1 MTNLASVFSMFA
13 QAVSAS
19 DEPFS
24 PVVPPGDGFWQP
36 VSASNFAGDVDWLYN
51 VILWV
56 TSLTVVG
63 VVAAMTLFAIKY
75 RVTSRKDSAV
85 AVNQV
90 DHNTPLEITWS
101 VVPLA
106 FFIPIFVWGF
116 QGFTD
121 MHTPPKDVLEIKAT
135 AQKWNWQFT
144 YPGGNSDAKLHVPI
158 GRDVRIL
165 IESRDVLHSLSIP
178 AFRVKQDAVPGRYT
192 QLWFRAT
199 KLGKFPVFCTEY
211 CGTSHSDMLS
221 EATVET
227 PDEFQEY
234 LNKIGFDPNKPPEQ
248 RGAELYVQ
256 KGCTTCH
263 SLDGS
268 PKVGP
273 TWKGLF
279 GSTRTFADG
288 TSAVADENY
297 MRQSILEPNA
307 KVVQGFAP
315 AMPTF
320 QGSLKDQQLSDLI
333 AYIKSVK

>member
-13 QAVSAS
+13 QAGG
-19 DEPFS
+19 DEPFR
-24 PVVPPGDGFWQP
+24 PAVPPGDGFWQP
-36 VSASNFAGDVDWLYN
+36 ISASNFAEEIDWLYH

-56 TSLTVVG
+56 TSLTVIG
-63 VVAAMTLFAIKY
+63 VVGAMTLFVIKY
-75 RVTSRKDSAV
+75 RVTSRKDAGV
-85 AVNQV
+85 AGSQV

-116 QGFTD
+116 QGFAD

-135 AQKWNWQFT
+135 GQKWNWEFT
-144 YPGGNSDAKLHVPI
+144 YPSGSSDSKLHVPI
-158 GRDVRIL
+158 GRDVRIV
-165 IESRDVLHSLSIP
+165 IEAKDVLHSLSIP

-192 QLWFRAT
+192 DLWFRAT
-199 KLGKFPVFCTEY
+199 KAGKFPIFCTEY
-211 CGTSHSDMLS
+211 CGTNHSEMLS
-221 EATVET
+221 EATVESA
-227 PDEFQEY
+227 DEFQEY
-234 LNKIGFDPNKPPEQ
+234 LNKIGFDPNEKPEV
-248 RGAELYVQ
+248 RGAKLYVQ

-273 TWKGLF
+273 SWKGLF
-279 GSTRTFADG
+279 GNTRTFADG
-288 TSAVADENY
+288 TSATADENY
-297 MRQSILEPNA
+297 LRQSILEPNA
-307 KVVQGFAP
+307 HIVQGFAP